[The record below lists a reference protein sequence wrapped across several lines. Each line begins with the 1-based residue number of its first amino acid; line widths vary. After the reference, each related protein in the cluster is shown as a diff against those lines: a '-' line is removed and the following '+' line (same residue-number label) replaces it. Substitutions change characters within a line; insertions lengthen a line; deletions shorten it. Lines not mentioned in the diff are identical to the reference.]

1 MPRQYRRKFDH
12 GDELEEI
19 FVGLD
24 GLDYVK
30 TKTWRRRYVLKPG
43 PTKHVT
49 AGQFSQFY
57 KLDARFT

>member
-49 AGQFSQFY
+49 AGQFSHCY
-57 KLDARFT
+57 K